1 MYGHNSGGEAGP
13 SDQANTQLRRG
24 RKGSDRR
31 RSSKGR
37 VIFLTRGQWTKNAA
51 LLCRTCLFCD
61 VALNGG
67 VSDWFELRQHFTE
80 AQQPSQLTMSAFGI
94 LHARTAPREESGAKN
109 KARTS
114 SNARLRRDASTRGLI
129 DPTVFI
135 DKRPKASRRP
145 SSVSVSATSAGS
157 TEGAKSVN
165 DFLFCVEQRQKKRGM
180 TSVASL
186 NSLETCKECLTNRQ
200 HGRVSRGNAN
210 LSRLLEGL
218 HAGNRPTVAIA

>member
-1 MYGHNSGGEAGP
+1 MGTIRVGKPVPQIRRIHSCAEDAKARTGGEV
-13 SDQANTQLRRG
+13 R
-24 RKGSDRR
+24 
-31 RSSKGR
+31 KGR

-51 LLCRTCLFCD
+51 IATGAASRLLCRTCLFCD

-80 AQQPSQLTMSAFGI
+80 AQQPSQLTTSAFGI

-135 DKRPKASRRP
+135 DKRPKASRRS

-165 DFLFCVEQRQKKRGM
+165 NFSFVLSNGKK
-180 TSVASL
+180 S
-186 NSLETCKECLTNRQ
+186 
-200 HGRVSRGNAN
+200 
-210 LSRLLEGL
+210 EG
-218 HAGNRPTVAIA
+218 